1 MICAARSI
9 VVSTQ
14 WRHNHRHGATRDPED
29 PLHLLIGSSGDI
41 QKIRREILPLR
52 AERWIVGNGD
62 APGHADLRRRI
73 VEPEH
78 SSGLDLFRA
87 PCFPDHFGRKK
98 FSCPAGNTDL
108 RSLIVELYFSSHR
121 NSFVW
126 TKFSLLGHD
135 AFPRFSLFG
144 HGRFSLLAP
153 REPSSDCDAC
163 TVVYEASFTDDLR

>member
-62 APGHADLRRRI
+62 APG
-73 VEPEH
+73 
-78 SSGLDLFRA
+78 
-87 PCFPDHFGRKK
+87 
-98 FSCPAGNTDL
+98 NTDL

-144 HGRFSLLAP
+144 H
-153 REPSSDCDAC
+153 DASPC
-163 TVVYEASFTDDLR
+163 WHLVSPAATATPA